1 MEQWR
6 RADGGVRIDGAGLA
20 EFVARGVELVEAL
33 PVPAPLA
40 VEVGADGRAPTRREL
55 LEVWLAA
62 GLATHVGLAIVEQPG
77 RFVTTRLGTRPA
89 A

>member
-1 MEQWR
+1 M
-6 RADGGVRIDGAGLA
+6 RAKGGARIDGAGLV

-33 PVPAPLA
+33 PVPASLA
-40 VEVGADGRAPTRREL
+40 VEGVADGRAPTRREL

-77 RFVTTRLGTRPA
+77 RFVRTGLGPRWA